1 MSPVPSDHEDK
12 RDDKKTARHD
22 GEQKRRKRNAR
33 NGQRIRKDDA
43 EFCHHVVHET
53 RIRRHDARSERH
65 PCGIP
70 RFRPQ
75 QDRTKRRDA
84 AQHEFN
90 NRQYYIPLHHCFP
103 QQSICSYSNGVFFSF
118 VNTPLSAPNGTIDGT
133 L

>member
-43 EFCHHVVHET
+43 EFSHHVVYET
-53 RIRRHDARSERH
+53 RIRRYDARSERH

-70 RFRPQ
+70 RF
-75 QDRTKRRDA
+75 
-84 AQHEFN
+84 
-90 NRQYYIPLHHCFP
+90 
-103 QQSICSYSNGVFFSF
+103 
-118 VNTPLSAPNGTIDGT
+118 
-133 L
+133 